1 MAACQTRGA
10 IRMSTIVNSPV
21 DIAKKPIAVL
31 DRNRGTMA
39 MWMVIATEG
48 SLFISLFCS
57 YFLLGNNKSR
67 WAVDDPPKLT
77 YALILLALLVSSS
90 FVLHWGERQVRRQRY
105 VAARIILV
113 VTILMGLGFLA
124 LQSFEYLD
132 HWKKLAP
139 YSDSYGSIF
148 YTITTFHAAHVIVG
162 LLILGYVL
170 SLPSYNSTLQS
181 PYRAYHIA
189 AMYWHFVDVVW
200 ILVVLILYLIPN
212 WIVYGH

>member
-1 MAACQTRGA
+1 
-10 IRMSTIVNSPV
+10 MSTTLNPPLNTT
-21 DIAKKPIAVL
+21 KKLVAPL
-31 DRNRGTMA
+31 DRNRGTLA
-39 MWMVIATEG
+39 MWMVIATEA

-67 WAVDDPPKLT
+67 WSIDDPPKLT
-77 YALILLALLVSSS
+77 YALILLAILISSS
-90 FVLHWGERQVRRQRY
+90 LVLHWGEKQVKRQRY
-105 VAARIILV
+105 VAARIILA

-170 SLPSYNSTLQS
+170 ILPRYNSKLES

-200 ILVVLILYLIPN
+200 VFVVLILYLIPH